1 MGVES
6 LSFFQIFW
14 DDSQLPSLYPF
25 AKPYRNET
33 LTPFFE
39 NTVIGEV
46 VPKTKADKIAVCS
59 WALRQKYRTFSV
71 PPVGEITLE
80 RLMGEYDVFAFTKNT
95 NAHQMLA
102 AMDSWHKG
110 SRDILQL
117 ICAEIRLKFPSE
129 VEKPI
134 YQNAFCATSEIYKAY
149 VKEALIPAMYVMS
162 FNEEIRKLCWQDSNY
177 YKLKDFNKDS
187 DFAKRVKKYLGTDY
201 CPLHTFLLERLF
213 SVWIHGKGL
222 KIITV

>member
-14 DDSQLPSLYPF
+14 DDSQLPNLYPF
-25 AKPYRNET
+25 AKPYRNEV

-39 NTVIGEV
+39 NQCISEI
-46 VPKTKADKIAVCS
+46 VPRAKADKIAVCS

-71 PPVGEITLE
+71 PPVGDITVD
-80 RLMGEYDVFAFTKNT
+80 RLLGDYDVFAFTKNT
-95 NAHQMLA
+95 HAHQMLA
-102 AMDSWHKG
+102 AMDHWHRG
-110 SRDILQL
+110 SKELLHR
-117 ICAEIRLKFPSE
+117 ICAAIDLRFPSE

-134 YQNAFCATSEIYKAY
+134 YQNAFCARGEIYKAY
-149 VKEALIPAMYVMS
+149 VKEALDPAMEVMD
-162 FNEEIRKLCWQDSNY
+162 FDKEINQACWQDSDY
-177 YKLKDFNKDS
+177 YKLKNPSS
-187 DFAKRVKKYLGTDY
+187 DFSQRVKKYLGTDY

-222 KIITV
+222 NIITV